1 MDTSNI
7 EPPESGGIRVKGK
20 VKWYDAVKGFG
31 FIVSKEVEGDVLI
44 HRSVIQQFGCDKV
57 LEGATV
63 ECDVVQKL
71 RGLQAR
77 KVHSIDNDT
86 ALTTVNG
93 HTAGLNGS
101 GKRTSR
107 EREIVMPESAG
118 PAFEALCKW
127 FSRPK
132 GFGFLIAVDG
142 QAAGDI
148 FVHMDT
154 LRRCNIRELRQQQRV
169 MVRAA
174 MTPRGLMATEVQLLP
189 GITPPADFE
198 R

>member
-1 MDTSNI
+1 
-7 EPPESGGIRVKGK
+7 

-44 HRSVIQQFGCDKV
+44 HRSVIQQFGCERV

-77 KVHSIDNDT
+77 RVLSIDNET
-86 ALTTVNG
+86 ALPVNG
-93 HTAGLNGS
+93 HAHGANGT
-101 GKRTSR
+101 GKRNGR
-107 EREIVMPESAG
+107 DRDIIVPEATG
-118 PAFEALCKW
+118 PAFEAACKW

-132 GFGFLIAVDG
+132 GFGFLISTNG
-142 QAAGDI
+142 AASGDI

-154 LRRCNIRELRQQQRV
+154 LRKCNIRELRQHQRV

-174 MTPRGLMATEVQLLP
+174 MTPRGLMAIDVQLLP
-189 GITPPADFE
+189 GIVPPSDFE
-198 R
+198 H

>member
-7 EPPESGGIRVKGK
+7 EPPESGGIRVRGR
-20 VKWYDAVKGFG
+20 VKWYDSVKGFG
-31 FIVSKEVEGDVLI
+31 FIVCKEVEGDVLI

-77 KVHSIDNDT
+77 KVHSIDNET
-86 ALTTVNG
+86 ALPVNG
-93 HTAGLNGS
+93 HAHGVNGT
-101 GKRTSR
+101 GKRNGR
-107 EREIVMPESAG
+107 DREIMMPEAVG
-118 PAFEALCKW
+118 PAFEAECKW

-132 GFGFLIAVDG
+132 GFGFLIAVNG
-142 QAAGDI
+142 TVSGDI

-154 LRRCNIRELRQQQRV
+154 LRRCNIRELRQNQRV
-169 MVRAA
+169 MVVAA
-174 MTPRGLMATEVQLLP
+174 MTPRGLMAIDVQIVS
-189 GITPPADFE
+189 GITPPSDFE
-198 R
+198 H

>member
-1 MDTSNI
+1 
-7 EPPESGGIRVKGK
+7 

-44 HRSVIQQFGCDKV
+44 HRSVIQQFGCDRV

-77 KVHSIDNDT
+77 KVHSIDNET
-86 ALTTVNG
+86 AVPVNG
-93 HTAGLNGS
+93 HAHGVNGT
-101 GKRTSR
+101 GKHNGRDR
-107 EREIVMPESAG
+107 DIIVPEEVG
-118 PAFEALCKW
+118 PPFEAACKW

-132 GFGFLIAVDG
+132 GFGFLIAMNG
-142 QAAGDI
+142 AASGDI

-154 LRRCNIRELRQQQRV
+154 LRRCNIRELRQHQRV
-169 MVRAA
+169 IVRAA
-174 MTPRGLMATEVQLLP
+174 MTQRGLMAIEVQLGP
-189 GITPPADFE
+189 GILPPSDFE
-198 R
+198 H